1 MLYFF
6 TYKSSP
12 SLSVDIVA
20 DIRCVGNRCAHY
32 SLCGG
37 QQAVALAA
45 NALRHAALHASAACG
60 DAPSMRCSDIFVP
73 AGP

>member
-12 SLSVDIVA
+12 SLSIDIVA
-20 DIRCVGNRCAHY
+20 DIRCVGNRCDHD

-45 NALRHAALHASAACG
+45 NALRHAARVGCLRRCNI
-60 DAPSMRCSDIFVP
+60 DAMQ
-73 AGP
+73 